1 MRRRAFILGGAAV
14 AWPLAARA
22 QQPSM
27 PVIGFQGLGERRG
40 VGSRRLNAEPRLPLT
55 WQYGVWDTSLRGAE
69 GERPATQSRPM
80 ANSSVDNDRSR
91 EVIFC

>member
-1 MRRRAFILGGAAV
+1 MRRRAFIPGGAAV

-40 VGSRRLNAEPRLPLT
+40 VGSRRLNAEPRLPVTANGAL
-55 WQYGVWDTSLRGAE
+55 GPILLGGRRGAS
-69 GERPATQSRPM
+69 GQSISPAGQQFRG
-80 ANSSVDNDRSR
+80 
-91 EVIFC
+91 